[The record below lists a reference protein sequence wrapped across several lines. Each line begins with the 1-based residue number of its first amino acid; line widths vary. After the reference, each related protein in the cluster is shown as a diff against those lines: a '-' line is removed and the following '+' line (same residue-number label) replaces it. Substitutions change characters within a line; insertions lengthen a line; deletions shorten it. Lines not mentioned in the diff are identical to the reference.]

1 MIKEVEKMGAWGV
14 GLYQDDVTCDVRSDY
29 VNRLKVGLS
38 NIDATKDLIELN
50 LDFIEDP
57 DDGPLFWLALADT
70 QWKYGRLLPEIKE
83 IALEYIRS
91 GTDLEKWKENKKQY
105 EKRKK
110 VLDEL
115 EERLNSPM
123 PPEKKVSKLVISK
136 AKWKIGDVLLY
147 RINNADIIKHE
158 IVTNSKW
165 NHKYVMF
172 RIIGVAT
179 FNIGRLPRDKY
190 YHEMNIVGL
199 YNWVGEKEVDLGI
212 LEKVE
217 FLKEVNVFGKKT
229 NMMRIFSLSRNQ
241 LKLMNLLVVAEDENY
256 ISKHGIVT
264 DPVGITWGNERNL
277 DYDIV
282 MALQEAEEDN
292 ILIDQTK

>member
-1 MIKEVEKMGAWGV
+1 MGAWGV

-50 LDFIEDP
+50 SDFIEDP

-91 GTDLEKWKENKKQY
+91 GTDLEKWKENKKQF
-105 EKRKK
+105 EKRKR
-110 VLDEL
+110 VLEEL

-158 IVTNSKW
+158 FVTNSKW

-172 RIIGVAT
+172 RVIGVAT
-179 FNIGRLPRDKY
+179 FSIGSLPRDKY
-190 YHEMNIVGL
+190 YDEMDIVGL
-199 YNWVGEKEVDLGI
+199 YNWVGEKEIDLKI

-229 NMMRIFSLSRNQ
+229 NMMRIFSLRRNQ

-282 MALQEAEEDN
+282 MALQEAEEEN

>member
-1 MIKEVEKMGAWGV
+1 M
-14 GLYQDDVTCDVRSDY
+14 
-29 VNRLKVGLS
+29 
-38 NIDATKDLIELN
+38 
-50 LDFIEDP
+50 
-57 DDGPLFWLALADT
+57 ADT

-115 EERLNSPM
+115 EERLNSLM
-123 PPEKKVSKLVISK
+123 PPEKKVSKLVIRK

-172 RIIGVAT
+172 
-179 FNIGRLPRDKY
+179 
-190 YHEMNIVGL
+190 
-199 YNWVGEKEVDLGI
+199 
-212 LEKVE
+212 
-217 FLKEVNVFGKKT
+217 
-229 NMMRIFSLSRNQ
+229 
-241 LKLMNLLVVAEDENY
+241 
-256 ISKHGIVT
+256 
-264 DPVGITWGNERNL
+264 
-277 DYDIV
+277 
-282 MALQEAEEDN
+282 
-292 ILIDQTK
+292 

>member
-1 MIKEVEKMGAWGV
+1 MGAWGV
-14 GLYQDDVTCDVRSDY
+14 GLYRDDVTCDVRSDY

-91 GTDLEKWKENKKQY
+91 CTDLEKWKENKKQY

-123 PPEKKVSKLVISK
+123 PPEKKVSKLVIRK

-172 RIIGVAT
+172 RVIGVAT
-179 FNIGRLPRDKY
+179 FNIGSLPRDKY

-199 YNWVGEKEVDLGI
+199 YNWVGEK
-212 LEKVE
+212 
-217 FLKEVNVFGKKT
+217 
-229 NMMRIFSLSRNQ
+229 
-241 LKLMNLLVVAEDENY
+241 KL
-256 ISKHGIVT
+256 I
-264 DPVGITWGNERNL
+264 
-277 DYDIV
+277 
-282 MALQEAEEDN
+282 
-292 ILIDQTK
+292 

>member
-1 MIKEVEKMGAWGV
+1 MGAWGV
-14 GLYQDDVTCDVRSDY
+14 GLYRDDVTCDVRSDY

-91 GTDLEKWKENKKQY
+91 CTDLEKWKENKKQY

-123 PPEKKVSKLVISK
+123 PPEKKVSKLVIRK

-172 RIIGVAT
+172 RVIGVAT
-179 FNIGRLPRDKY
+179 CNIGSLPRDKY

-217 FLKEVNVFGKKT
+217 FLKEVNVFGKKVNKMNT
-229 NMMRIFSLSRNQ
+229 FIFNRNE
-241 LKLMNLLVVAEDENY
+241 LKLLDFSVITEDEDY
-256 ISKHGIVT
+256 VIKHETVNDFVGIPWSNVNNLDFGIV
-264 DPVGITWGNERNL
+264 R
-277 DYDIV
+277 
-282 MALQEAEEDN
+282 ALQEAEEEN

>member
-1 MIKEVEKMGAWGV
+1 MGAWGV

-50 LDFIEDP
+50 SDFIEDP

-91 GTDLEKWKENKKQY
+91 GTDLEKWKENKKQF
-105 EKRKK
+105 EKRKR
-110 VLDEL
+110 VLEEL

-172 RIIGVAT
+172 RVIGVAT
-179 FNIGRLPRDKY
+179 FNIGSLPRDKY

-217 FLKEVNVFGKKT
+217 FLKEVNVKKKKT

>member
-1 MIKEVEKMGAWGV
+1 MGAWGV